1 MKDLAKKDYLDEAK
15 LELGTDVQFFKFGLD
30 DVAYISI
37 FIGIITMLL
46 IFITPINLDLIIGG
60 FTGAYLLLIFFYIK
74 VGTN

>member
-1 MKDLAKKDYLDEAK
+1 
-15 LELGTDVQFFKFGLD
+15 
-30 DVAYISI
+30 
-37 FIGIITMLL
+37 MLL